1 MENLTYIGLRS
12 FLQGIKS
19 VGKDLGDWAW
29 NQLLIT
35 TRINMEMVIGGE
47 KVLVADGTHYLS
59 LVMDAAREGKLT
71 DEEIEDMIE
80 QLNRISLIYNS
91 IHAIF
96 FANKFT
102 VSQAVTEQKIKLE
115 DVVPETTVENI
126 EKVVDNTEVSDNI
139 SVVTEANTSEVVP
152 PKRGRK
158 PKQ

>member
-12 FLQGIKS
+12 FLLGIVS

-29 NQLLIT
+29 NQLLVT
-35 TRINMEMVIGGE
+35 TRINMEMVIGGQT
-47 KVLVADGTHYLS
+47 VLVADGTHFLS
-59 LVMDAAREGKLT
+59 LVMDAARKGKLT
-71 DEEIEDMIE
+71 EKEIEDVIE

-102 VSQAVTEQKIKLE
+102 SSQVVTEQKISLE
-115 DVVPETTVENI
+115 DVVVKTD
-126 EKVVDNTEVSDNI
+126 EKLVDNIEVSDNI
-139 SVVTEANTSEVVP
+139 SVVTEANNPDIVEAAPS

-158 PKQ
+158 AKQ